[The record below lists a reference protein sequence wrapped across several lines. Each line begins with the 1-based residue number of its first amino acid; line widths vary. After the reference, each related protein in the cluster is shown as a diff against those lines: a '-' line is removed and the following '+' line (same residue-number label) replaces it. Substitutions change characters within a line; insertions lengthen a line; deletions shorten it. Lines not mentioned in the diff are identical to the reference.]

1 MKDFIILVAA
11 FVSANLLTDWIKTR
25 FMSGSVNS
33 QEVQTTTEPQTF
45 EQYTANLIK
54 ERIN

>member
-1 MKDFIILVAA
+1 MKDFIIMVAA
-11 FVSANLLTDWIKTR
+11 FVAANLLTDWIKTR